1 MVISLGRIDC
11 HLPCIG
17 NWYVYNH
24 KNPQMDSLSPHS
36 FLHILLLLT
45 PLATFVNIHL
55 VHILHLSNIS
65 QHNGQKANIMLTFP
79 KSQRKSAY
87 IIYQLYTNEFVN
99 DNVHS
104 IFLFIF
110 HNILR
115 PCLKGNAVK
124 RTHIKSNCHTQC
136 AWASIC

>member
-1 MVISLGRIDC
+1 M
-11 HLPCIG
+11 G

-24 KNPQMDSLSPHS
+24 KSPQKDSLSPHS
-36 FLHILLLLT
+36 FLHILLLSLT
-45 PLATFVNIHL
+45 PLATFVNIHF
-55 VHILHLSNIS
+55 VYILHLSYIS

-79 KSQRKSAY
+79 KSQRKSAH
-87 IIYQLYTNEFVN
+87 IIHQLYPNEFVN

-124 RTHIKSNCHTQC
+124 ERTSKAIVTPNVYGYLYV
-136 AWASIC
+136 SIPKIDVNEI